1 MFTSAHKTT
10 HSPGVQ
16 PQTEPSRGI
25 LGQGCPGLAHL
36 MSRLFLGTPH
46 QPGHHCSAM
55 LRSKA
60 PSFPIDVR
68 TSLWSEALPA
78 HSCHFPTSFLA
89 NTFPSKSLTHPSPS
103 LHLLPNEPELT
114 LWASRNNSQN
124 NATKTVH
131 QKGHSC
137 HDQESRELGIHHLN
151 SWVQKKLLSE
161 FLLWLIGLRTQ
172 LVSMRMWVQS
182 LALLSGLKDPTF
194 PQATA

>member
-1 MFTSAHKTT
+1 MLPAKSLERQEKPPGWARQPREHVLRSLLKKESAPRSVLNWQLPLAVFTSAHKTT

-60 PSFPIDVR
+60 PSFPIGVR

-78 HSCHFPTSFLA
+78 HSCHFPTWFLA
-89 NTFPSKSLTHPSPS
+89 NSFPSKSLTHPSPS

-137 HDQESRELGIHHLN
+137 HD
-151 SWVQKKLLSE
+151 
-161 FLLWLIGLRTQ
+161 
-172 LVSMRMWVQS
+172 
-182 LALLSGLKDPTF
+182 
-194 PQATA
+194 